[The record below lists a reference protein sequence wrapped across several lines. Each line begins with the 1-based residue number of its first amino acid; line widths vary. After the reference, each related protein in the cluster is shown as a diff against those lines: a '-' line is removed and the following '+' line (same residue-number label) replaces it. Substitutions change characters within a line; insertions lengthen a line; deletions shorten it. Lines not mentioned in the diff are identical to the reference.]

1 VTTVVAT
8 AVFDNGGHD
17 DGGDD
22 GWCTRTSPVGSS
34 DSDLPSDRQIMIAS

>member
-8 AVFDNGGHD
+8 AEVDSGGHD

-22 GWCTRTSPVGSS
+22 GGCTRTTPAGSS
-34 DSDLPSDRQIMIAS
+34 DSDLLSDRQIMIAS

>member
-1 VTTVVAT
+1 MTTVVAT
-8 AVFDNGGHD
+8 AVVDNGGHD

-22 GWCTRTSPVGSS
+22 GWCDRTSPVGSS